1 METTNIQE
9 TAVTSLNRSKIWWI
23 SLAMIAAG
31 VAAGIYAQFVGH
43 HHAFGNTRQ
52 MPWGM
57 LIGVYAYFAVI
68 STGLCLLSVFSH
80 VYGGNRMGAVGNRA
94 VWLSIIMLFGAFM
107 VIGLEI
113 ESPWR
118 MPLGVL
124 LYPNFTSN
132 IWWMGTLYG
141 IAVSIMIIEMLLI
154 LLRWYK
160 TAIFLGI
167 LCALAEASANSNLGA
182 VFASLKAHPF
192 WHGAQIPI
200 FFLGS
205 AILSGAAAM
214 VVMTSL
220 SYRVQ
225 HRKMSENVQSAMKTG
240 GKLMVLMCLLSI
252 IAIAWKLIN
261 SYCGSQEMIMAADSM
276 TRGPLMYNFWGG
288 EIAIGLVV
296 PVILLVITH
305 LRSVGVMAFS
315 GILVLIGQFF
325 SRYDM
330 VVAGQIVPWN
340 YGIVGA
346 PANLPYIPTVSE
358 YLLVVAGFGVV
369 GAGFIFG
376 EKFLDKTFMAED
388 SAH

>member
-1 METTNIQE
+1 MEKIQVEE
-9 TAVTSLNRSKIWWI
+9 TAVTSLTKSTIWWL
-23 SLAMIAAG
+23 SLAMVAAG
-31 VAAGIYAQFVGH
+31 VAAGIYAQFIGH
-43 HHAFGNTRQ
+43 HHAFANTRE

-57 LIGVYAYFAVI
+57 LISVYAYFAVI

-80 VYGGNRMGAVGNRA
+80 VYGGNNMGSVGNRM
-94 VWLSIIMLFGAFM
+94 VWLSIIMLFGAFI

-141 IAVSIMIIEMLLI
+141 IAVAVMIIEMLLI
-154 LLRWYK
+154 VCRWYK
-160 TAIFLGI
+160 TAIFLGV

-192 WHGAQIPI
+192 WHGAQLPI

-205 AILSGAAAM
+205 AVLSGAAAM
-214 VVMTSL
+214 VLMTAF

-225 HRKMSENVQSAMKTG
+225 GRQMSENVRGAMKTG
-240 GKLMVLMCLLSI
+240 GKLMILMSLLSI
-252 IAIAWKLIN
+252 IAIAWKLLN
-261 SYCGSQEMIMAADSM
+261 SYCGSAEMIMAADAM
-276 TRGPLMYNFWGG
+276 TRGPLAYNFWIG

-296 PVILLVITH
+296 PLVLLVITH
-305 LRSVGVMAFS
+305 LKSVGVMAFS
-315 GILVLIGQFF
+315 GLLVLIGQFA

-330 VVAGQIVPWN
+330 VVGGQIIPWN
-340 YGIVGA
+340 HGVVGA
-346 PANLPYIPTVSE
+346 PLNLPYTPTLFE

-369 GAGFIFG
+369 GVGFIFG
-376 EKFLDKTFMAED
+376 ERFLDKTFMAED
-388 SAH
+388 KAH

>member
-1 METTNIQE
+1 METNSSQQ
-9 TAVTSLNRSKIWWI
+9 TAVTSLFRSKIWWI
-23 SLAMIAAG
+23 SLAMIGAG
-31 VAAGIYAQFVGH
+31 VGAGIYAQFVGH
-43 HHAFGNTRQ
+43 HHAFANTRQ

-80 VYGGNRMGAVGNRA
+80 VYGGNKMGAVGNRA

-118 MPLGVL
+118 MPLGVI

-141 IAVSIMIIEMLLI
+141 IAVGVMIVEMALI

-160 TAIFLGI
+160 TAVVLGVI
-167 LCALAEASANSNLGA
+167 CAIAEACANSNLGA

-205 AILSGAAAM
+205 AVLSGAAAM
-214 VVMTSL
+214 VLMTTF
-220 SYRVQ
+220 SYKVQ
-225 HRKMSENVQSAMKTG
+225 KREMSDNVRAAMKTG
-240 GKLMVLMCLLSI
+240 GKLMILMSMFSI
-252 IAIAWKLIN
+252 IAIGWKLIN
-261 SYCGSQEMIMAADSM
+261 SYCGSEELIMATDSL

-288 EIAIGLVV
+288 EILVGLVL
-296 PVILLVITH
+296 PILLLT
-305 LRSVGVMAFS
+305 LTRLKSVGVMAFS
-315 GILVLIGQFF
+315 GILVLTGQFF
-325 SRYDM
+325 SRYDL
-330 VVAGQIVPWN
+330 VVAGQIIPWK
-340 YGIVGA
+340 YGVVGA
-346 PANLPYIPTVSE
+346 PQYLPYVPTVSE

-376 EKFLDKTFMAED
+376 EKFFDKTFMAED